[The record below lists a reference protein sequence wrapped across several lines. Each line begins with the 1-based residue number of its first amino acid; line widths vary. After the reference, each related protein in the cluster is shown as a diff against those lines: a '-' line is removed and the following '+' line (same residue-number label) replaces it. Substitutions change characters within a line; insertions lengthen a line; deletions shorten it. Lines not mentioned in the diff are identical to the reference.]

1 MRSPGQMTTPA
12 FLEGEPG
19 TLPGLL
25 GEGGVLR
32 ASLGVE
38 VRRQREERCISI
50 IGFGRDRHVNGRSQ
64 LGETLPDVMRDF
76 KGSVPRWDRA
86 DQEKRGRHQGT
97 PLFSIRTAA
106 LQKSRGC
113 RTGCVLRRDQHGV
126 DDVDDTIGA
135 LNIGLGHGRV
145 VDSHRCLGVNLDV

>member
-1 MRSPGQMTTPA
+1 M
-12 FLEGEPG
+12 
-19 TLPGLL
+19 
-25 GEGGVLR
+25 LR

-38 VRRQREERCISI
+38 VRRQREERCNSI

-64 LGETLPDVMRDF
+64 LGETVPDVMRDF
-76 KGSVPRWDRA
+76 KGSVPRRDRA
-86 DQEKRGRHQGT
+86 GSRKKGVSRRH
-97 PLFSIRTAA
+97 PLFSIRAAA

-126 DDVDDTIGA
+126 DDVDHSIGA